1 MLQFA
6 VVLVIGILLRLPG
19 LGDAL
24 DHDEAYTWGW
34 FGEFAHFVDVLAGD
48 AQPMLTGQDGL
59 EVLGIVAGAYVSA
72 AENRIVTPPWPTGP
86 DIISRP
92 WLDR

>member
-1 MLQFA
+1 MYQMH
-6 VVLVIGILLRLPG
+6 IGLCETISEG
-19 LGDAL
+19 SIS
-24 DHDEAYTWGW
+24 W

-59 EVLGIVAGAYVSA
+59 EVLGIVAGAYIAA
-72 AENRIVTPPWPTGP
+72 AENRIVTPPWPKGP
-86 DIISRP
+86 DIVSRP